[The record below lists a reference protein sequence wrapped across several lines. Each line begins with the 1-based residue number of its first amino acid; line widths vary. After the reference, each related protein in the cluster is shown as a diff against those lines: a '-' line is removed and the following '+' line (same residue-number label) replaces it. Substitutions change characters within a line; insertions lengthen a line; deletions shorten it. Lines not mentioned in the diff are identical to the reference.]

1 MKTDNRSPILVRAML
16 ISLGALALTACAVQ
30 PSGRGMDMMDEE
42 IAASMG
48 QSPAATAPSA
58 ADVGAALIPP
68 LALDLPSGDTA
79 PAEPRFD
86 IKVNRAPAREFF
98 MGLVEGT
105 PYNMVVHPEVS
116 GHVTLDLKNVTIPQ
130 TMDVVRNVYGYDFER
145 HDHSYQVLP
154 NALRTRI
161 FSINYVNVQRA
172 GESELR
178 VSSGQ
183 VSQRTAKDRNREGG
197 DPSRQANVIGSKIST
212 KSATDLWGELALTL
226 QALVGNEPGR
236 SVVVSSQTGVVV
248 VRAMPHELRAVEE
261 YLLATQAILNRQVV
275 LEAKILEVQLSDGFQ
290 SGINWAAL
298 AQSNG
303 DSILAGQVG
312 GGTSLKNLTSE
323 IAGNQGNLNPGA
335 YDPINNTA
343 VSAFGGVF
351 SMALNVGDFTA
362 FIELLQTQGEVHVLS
377 SPRVSTVNNQK
388 AVIKVGSDEFF
399 VTDLESNTNLTS
411 GVANTNNNVELTP
424 FFSGVA
430 LDVIPQISGEGD
442 IILHVH
448 PSVSRVEEQ
457 VKNIGVAVESD
468 VPGGDPSAGDTAG
481 RGLFLPLAFST
492 IRESD
497 SVVRARN
504 GQVVVIGGLMQ
515 TITDDE
521 VSSVPVLGELPLVGG
536 LFRHTRQVTRKSEL
550 VILLR
555 PVIVADNQAWTE
567 SLSASRRS
575 IERLKANPWT
585 DAPMWR
591 SSEN

>member
-1 MKTDNRSPILVRAML
+1 MNAEKHSSRLGRFALVCVW
-16 ISLGALALTACAVQ
+16 ALALSACAVQ
-30 PSGRGMDMMDEE
+30 PSGRGMDMMEE
-42 IAASMG
+42 ELAASMA
-48 QSPAATAPSA
+48 QSTPSATDAPSA
-58 ADVGAALIPP
+58 ADIGASLIPP
-68 LALDLPSGDTA
+68 LALNLPSGEGV

-105 PYNMVVHPEVS
+105 PYNMIVHPEVS
-116 GHVTLDLKNVTIPQ
+116 GYLTLDLKNVTIAQ
-130 TMDVVRNVYGYDFER
+130 AMHVVRNVYGYDFER
-145 HDHSYQVLP
+145 SDNSFQVLP

-161 FSINYVNVQRA
+161 FSVNYVNVQRA

-183 VSQRTAKDRNREGG
+183 VSQRSAKERDGEGG
-197 DPSRQANVIGSKIST
+197 DTSAKPNVVGSKIST
-212 KSATDLWGELALTL
+212 KTTTDLWAELALTL

-261 YLLATQAILNRQVV
+261 YLVATQAVLNRQVV
-275 LEAKILEVQLSDGFQ
+275 LEAKILEVELSDGFQ

-303 DSILAGQVG
+303 DSILAGQTG
-312 GGTSLKNLTSE
+312 GGSSLKNLTSE
-323 IAGNQGNLNPGA
+323 IAGNDGNLNPGA

-351 SMALNVGDFTA
+351 SLALNVGDFTA

-399 VTDLESNTNLTS
+399 VTDIESNTNLTT

-442 IILHVH
+442 IVLHVH

-457 VKNIGVAVESD
+457 VKNIGVEVASDDPAVQ
-468 VPGGDPSAGDTAG
+468 GTA

-497 SVVRARN
+497 SVIRARS

-515 TITDDE
+515 TITNDE
-521 VSSVPVLGELPLVGG
+521 VSSVPVLGELPWVGS

-555 PVIVADNQAWTE
+555 PVIVADNQAW
-567 SLSASRRS
+567 SDSISASRRS
-575 IERLKANPWT
+575 LEQLKANPWT
-585 DAPMWR
+585 DAPVWR
-591 SSEN
+591 SRSE

>member
-1 MKTDNRSPILVRAML
+1 MKTDNRSAIPVRATLL
-16 ISLGALALTACAVQ
+16 IISVLSLAACAVQ
-30 PSGRGMDMMDEE
+30 PSGRGMNMMEE
-42 IAASMG
+42 ELAASVA
-48 QSPAATAPSA
+48 QSPAPTPSAPSA

-68 LALDLPSGDTA
+68 LALELPSGDAA

-130 TMDVVRNVYGYDFER
+130 AMDVVRNVYGYDFER
-145 HDHSYQVLP
+145 HDNSYQVLP

-161 FSINYVNVQRA
+161 FSVNYVNVQRA

-183 VSQRTAKDRNREGG
+183 VSQRTAKDRKREGS

-212 KSATDLWGELALTL
+212 KSTTDLWGELALTL

-275 LEAKILEVQLSDGFQ
+275 LEAKILEVELSDGFQ

-298 AQSNG
+298 AESNG

-323 IAGNQGNLNPGA
+323 IAGNEGNLNPGA
-335 YDPINNTA
+335 YNPIDNTA

-351 SMALNVGDFTA
+351 SLALSVGDFTA

-399 VTDLESNTNLTS
+399 VTDIESNTNLTS

-442 IILHVH
+442 IVLHVH

-457 VKNIGVAVESD
+457 VKNIGVEVASD
-468 VPGGDPSAGDTAG
+468 DPSSPETAS
-481 RGLFLPLAFST
+481 GLFLPLAFST

-497 SVVRARN
+497 SVIRAQS

-515 TITDDE
+515 TITNDE
-521 VSSVPVLGELPLVGG
+521 VSSVPVLGKLPLVGG

-555 PVIVADNQAWTE
+555 PVIVANGQTWTD

-575 IERLKANPWT
+575 VQRLKANPWT
-585 DAPMWR
+585 GAPIWR